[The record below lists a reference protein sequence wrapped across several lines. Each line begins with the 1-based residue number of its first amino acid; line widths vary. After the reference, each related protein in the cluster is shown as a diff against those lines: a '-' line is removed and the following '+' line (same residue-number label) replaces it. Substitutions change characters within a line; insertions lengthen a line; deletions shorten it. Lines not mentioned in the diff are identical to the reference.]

1 MEFKLVV
8 LLTLRLMLKIIYLL
22 VCSRECY
29 LKPLLMKFSMLLYR
43 INFKVEFEYHKLMCT
58 AEHMLF
64 YASEKYP
71 SEGSYMKFI
80 AEVLLAPLWF

>member
-1 MEFKLVV
+1 MSENY
-8 LLTLRLMLKIIYLL
+8 I
-22 VCSRECY
+22 
-29 LKPLLMKFSMLLYR
+29 P
-43 INFKVEFEYHKLMCT
+43 

-80 AEVLLAPLWF
+80 AEVFLAAFWSCYFLLAFIFQKKKKKISKLVTSFFLNN